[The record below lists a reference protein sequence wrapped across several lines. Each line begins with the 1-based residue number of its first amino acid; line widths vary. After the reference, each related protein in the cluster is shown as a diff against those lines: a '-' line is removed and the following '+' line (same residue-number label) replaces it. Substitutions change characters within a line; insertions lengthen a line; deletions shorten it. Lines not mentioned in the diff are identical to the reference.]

1 MVLMLMSWCDV
12 CRLKLEALTDKDP
25 GELAAE
31 EEQEDKG
38 RQDGAEGPQ
47 PALGQIILDEE
58 DMIIEQFDS
67 D

>member
-1 MVLMLMSWCDV
+1 MSRCDV

-25 GELAAE
+25 GELKMAAE

-38 RQDGAEGPQ
+38 CQDGAEAEAPQ
-47 PALGQIILDEE
+47 PATGQILLDEE
-58 DMIIEQFDS
+58 EMIIEQFDS

>member
-1 MVLMLMSWCDV
+1 MVLILMPWCDV

-38 RQDGAEGPQ
+38 CQDGAEGPQ